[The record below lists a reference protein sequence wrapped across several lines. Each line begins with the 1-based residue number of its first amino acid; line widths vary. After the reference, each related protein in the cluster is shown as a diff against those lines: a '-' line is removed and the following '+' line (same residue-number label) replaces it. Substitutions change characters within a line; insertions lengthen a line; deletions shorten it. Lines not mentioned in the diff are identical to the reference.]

1 MDLSRYRAN
10 VGVVLF
16 HADGRVWY
24 GHRAGS
30 PAAEG
35 WQFPQG
41 GVDEGEDLYQ
51 AACRELAEET
61 GVRSTTLL
69 GRTDDWLVYDFP
81 PEAAGSKIARGWT
94 GQKQVW
100 FALRF
105 AGDEAEIDL
114 CAHRPAEFD
123 AWRWDRLDQGPNL
136 IVPFKRAVYDEVV
149 RAFARFARP

>member
-1 MDLSRYRAN
+1 M
-10 VGVVLF
+10 VLF
-16 HADGRVWY
+16 HPDGRVWY
-24 GHRAGS
+24 GHRVGTTFAN
-30 PAAEG
+30 G

-51 AACRELAEET
+51 AAVRELAEET

-81 PEAAGSKIARGWT
+81 PEAAGSKIARGWL

-105 AGDEAEIDL
+105 DGEADEIDL
-114 CAHRPAEFD
+114 EVQSPAEFD
-123 AWRWDRLDQGPNL
+123 AWRWDALAAAPNL
-136 IVPFKRAVYDEVV
+136 IVPFKRAVYDQVV
-149 RAFARFARP
+149 QAFARFV